1 MEVARITPRLWRWTA
16 QHPEWHHGADWAQE
30 VGCVYYESS
39 SATVLIDPLVPP
51 ERAPF
56 LDALDRDVE
65 RHGLPVSIL
74 LTCAWHERST
84 TELTERYGA
93 DAVVPDDVVA
103 IPFELVE
110 ETMYWLPAD
119 RALVPGDA
127 LIGDGRGG
135 ITVCPETWLE
145 EGTPA
150 QLRETLRPLLDLPVE
165 LVLASHGDAVL
176 ENGGAALE
184 QALRD

>member
-16 QHPEWHHGADWAQE
+16 QHPQWHHGADWEPE

-39 SATVLIDPLVPP
+39 SATVLIDPLIPSQ
-51 ERAPF
+51 RARF

-65 RHGLPVSIL
+65 RHGRPVSVL
-74 LTCAWHERST
+74 LTCAWHSRSAA
-84 TELTERYGA
+84 ELGERYGA
-93 DAVVPDDVVA
+93 DGVVPDDVVA

-127 LIGDGRGG
+127 LFGDGRGG

-150 QLRETLRPLLDLPVE
+150 QLRKALRALLDLPVE
-165 LVLASHGDAVL
+165 LVLVTHGAPVL
-176 ENGGAALE
+176 EDGHAALE